1 MALEWNEIVVEQQ
14 EGREREGKEA
24 SWDTRVNLSPRSI
37 PSTGRVSMRKKKK
50 KEKIYSSLRKST
62 CHDEKLLRFS
72 YWRLLKCVHD
82 FFFFKFPKTFLELRL
97 RLLSIFRSKS
107 KYTKDSAPRI
117 SKIFKINILARK
129 RIKQSLPSNFHG
141 KNPLSFSSIVES
153 SNIASNVCFQKK
165 TETRAWLTC
174 VVQIL
179 SQCRRN

>member
-1 MALEWNEIVVEQQ
+1 MLNSIHRSKRFTKGWKDE
-14 EGREREGKEA
+14 ERGPRFYAIDPLYERAVRGTRVKRNRRRAAGGSRKGKEA

-82 FFFFKFPKTFLELRL
+82 FLFFFKFPKTFLELRL
-97 RLLSIFRSKS
+97 RLLSIFRSKR

-117 SKIFKINILARK
+117 SKIFKINILA
-129 RIKQSLPSNFHG
+129 
-141 KNPLSFSSIVES
+141 
-153 SNIASNVCFQKK
+153 
-165 TETRAWLTC
+165 
-174 VVQIL
+174 
-179 SQCRRN
+179 